1 MKCPTCSEADTRV
14 IDSRALRDGSEIRRR
29 RQCDGCNA
37 RFTTYER
44 AEGTFPMVVKK
55 DGRREPWSRDK
66 LLHGLAKACEKRPVP
81 VDVIER
87 VVDEIG
93 RAVGALG
100 EAEIRSERIGEEVMR
115 RLRKLDEVAYVRFA
129 SVYRSFKDIDE
140 FMSELATLIN
150 KREDGSKEGAP

>member
-1 MKCPTCSEADTRV
+1 MKCPTCGESDTRV
-14 IDSRALRDGSEIRRR
+14 IDSRALRDGTEIRRR
-29 RQCDGCNA
+29 RQCDGCSA

-44 AEGTFPMVVKK
+44 AEGTFPLVVKK
-55 DGRREPWSRDK
+55 DGRREPWSREK
-66 LLHGLAKACEKRPVP
+66 LLHGLSKACEKRPVS

-93 RAVGALG
+93 RTASGLG
-100 EAEIRSERIGEEVMR
+100 ETEIRSDRIGEEVMR

-140 FMSELATLIN
+140 FMGELSTLMR
-150 KREDGSKEGAP
+150 KRESGTKEGET

>member
-1 MKCPTCSEADTRV
+1 MKCPTCGETDTRV
-14 IDSRALRDGSEIRRR
+14 IDSRALRDGNEIRRR
-29 RQCDGCNA
+29 RQCDSCSA

-55 DGRREPWSRDK
+55 DGRREPWSREK
-66 LLHGLAKACEKRPVP
+66 ILHGLSKACEKRPVP
-81 VDVIER
+81 VDVVER

-93 RAVGALG
+93 RTMSGLG
-100 EAEIRSERIGEEVMR
+100 DVEITSDRVGEEVMR

-140 FMSELATLIN
+140 FMSELSQLMK
-150 KREDGSKEGAP
+150 KRESGTTEGST

>member
-1 MKCPTCSEADTRV
+1 MKCPTCGETDTRV
-14 IDSRALRDGSEIRRR
+14 IDSRALRDGTEIRRR
-29 RQCDGCNA
+29 RQCDGCSA

-55 DGRREPWSRDK
+55 DGRREAWSREK
-66 LLHGLAKACEKRPVP
+66 LLLGLAKACEKRPVS

-93 RAVGALG
+93 RAVSGLG
-100 EAEIRSERIGEEVMR
+100 DAEIGSDRIGEEVMR

-140 FMSELATLIN
+140 FMGELSTLMK
-150 KREDGSKEGAP
+150 KRESGTDEGET

>member
-1 MKCPTCSEADTRV
+1 MKCPTCGEADTRV

-44 AEGTFPMVVKK
+44 AEGTFPLVVKK
-55 DGRREPWSRDK
+55 DGRREPWSREK

-81 VDVIER
+81 IEVIER

-93 RAVGALG
+93 RAVTGLG

-140 FMSELATLIN
+140 FMIELSTLMK
-150 KREDGSKEGAP
+150 KRESGAKEGEP

>member
-1 MKCPTCSEADTRV
+1 MKCPTCGEADTRV

-44 AEGTFPMVVKK
+44 AEGTFPLVVKK
-55 DGRREPWSRDK
+55 DGRREPWSREK

-81 VDVIER
+81 IEVIER

-93 RAVGALG
+93 RAVTGLG

-140 FMSELATLIN
+140 FMIELSTLMK
-150 KREDGSKEGAP
+150 KRESGTKEGEP

>member
-1 MKCPTCSEADTRV
+1 MKCPTCGEPDTRV
-14 IDSRALRDGSEIRRR
+14 IDSRSLRDGSEIRRR

-44 AEGTFPMVVKK
+44 GEGAFPMVVKK

-81 VDVIER
+81 VDDIER
-87 VVDEIG
+87 LADEVG
-93 RAVGALG
+93 RAASGLG
-100 EAEIRSERIGEEVMR
+100 DVEIASGRIGEEVMR

-140 FMSELATLIN
+140 FMSELSQLMN
-150 KREDGSKEGAP
+150 KREAGGDGGAP

>member
-1 MKCPTCSEADTRV
+1 MKCPTCGEADTRV
-14 IDSRALRDGSEIRRR
+14 IDSRALRDGTEIRRR
-29 RQCDGCNA
+29 RQCDSCSA

-55 DGRREPWSRDK
+55 DGRREPWSREK
-66 LLHGLAKACEKRPVP
+66 ILHGLSKACEKRPVP

-93 RAVGALG
+93 RTVSGLG
-100 EAEIRSERIGEEVMR
+100 DVEITSDRIGEEVMR
-115 RLRKLDEVAYVRFA
+115 RLRRLDEVAYVRFA

-140 FMSELATLIN
+140 FMSELSTLMK
-150 KREDGSKEGAP
+150 KRESGTGEGST

>member
-1 MKCPTCSEADTRV
+1 MKCPTCGEADTRV

-44 AEGTFPMVVKK
+44 AEGTFPLVVKK
-55 DGRREPWSRDK
+55 DGRREPWSREK

-81 VDVIER
+81 IEVIER

-93 RAVGALG
+93 RAVSGLG

-140 FMSELATLIN
+140 FMIELSTLMK
-150 KREDGSKEGAP
+150 KRESGAKEGDP